1 MDYKW
6 IGAVLIVA
14 GCGGF
19 GFTLSSEHRRQE
31 KSLRKLIAVLDFMAC
46 ELQYRLTP
54 LPDLFVAAGKE
65 TGGSL
70 GRVFAVLSRELENT
84 QAPDVSN
91 AMDRALSMARELP
104 SRTRDNLLLLGRSM
118 GRFDIS
124 GQLSALEAV
133 RAVCR
138 RDLDGFTAD
147 REIRLRNYQTLGL
160 CAGAALAILL
170 I

>member
-70 GRVFAVLSRELENT
+70 GRV
-84 QAPDVSN
+84 
-91 AMDRALSMARELP
+91 
-104 SRTRDNLLLLGRSM
+104 
-118 GRFDIS
+118 
-124 GQLSALEAV
+124 
-133 RAVCR
+133 
-138 RDLDGFTAD
+138 
-147 REIRLRNYQTLGL
+147 
-160 CAGAALAILL
+160 
-170 I
+170 